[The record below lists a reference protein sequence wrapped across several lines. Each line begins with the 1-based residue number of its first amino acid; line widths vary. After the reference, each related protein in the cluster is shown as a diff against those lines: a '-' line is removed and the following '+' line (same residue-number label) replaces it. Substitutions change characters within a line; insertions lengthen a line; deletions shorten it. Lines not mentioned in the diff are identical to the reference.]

1 MAGLTSIFLIQN
13 PSSAA
18 EILNAAKGKIIS
30 LFGWVT
36 SGENSIKS
44 NIDDKLSL
52 IFDEAEG
59 TITAKSQGTDE
70 AISLLEPL
78 TVNMETSGK
87 YFLNYVKAQHG
98 RSFAFGISTVE
109 GDPNL
114 SILIA
119 NDITSLGTGI
129 SYRQAAF
136 CLDNKN
142 ATEDIDKILYVFNGR
157 ELTYG
162 DIAKTC
168 YSTFLFD
175 GEDVGTCFVR
185 LPNVYNDCFFED
197 VYCLASS
204 PLNKAGI
211 QSGSFYINGNYYKG
225 ITAKDVGV
233 GPFAMLV

>member
-1 MAGLTSIFLIQN
+1 MAGLTSIFLTQN
-13 PSSAA
+13 PSSVA

-59 TITAKSQGTDE
+59 TITAKSQGADG

-78 TVNMETSGK
+78 TVNIETSGK

-119 NDITSLGTGI
+119 NDIASVGTGI
-129 SYRQAAF
+129 TYRQAAF

-142 ATEDIDKILYVFNGR
+142 AAEDVDKILYIFNGR
-157 ELTYG
+157 ELTYK

-168 YSTFLFD
+168 YSTYLFD
-175 GEDVGTCFVR
+175 GDDVSYCCTR
-185 LPNVYNDCFFED
+185 LPNEYNDCFFED
-197 VYCLASS
+197 FYCLASS
-204 PLNKAGI
+204 TLNKKAI
-211 QSGSFYINGNYYKG
+211 QAGSFYVNGNYYKG

-233 GPFAMLV
+233 GPFAILV

>member
-13 PSSAA
+13 PSSVA
-18 EILNAAKGKIIS
+18 EILNVAKGKIIS

-52 IFDEAEG
+52 IFDEAKG
-59 TITAKSQGTDE
+59 TITAKSQGADG

-78 TVNMETSGK
+78 TVNIETSGK
-87 YFLNYVKAQHG
+87 YFLNYVKAQHE

-119 NDITSLGTGI
+119 NDIASVGTGI
-129 SYRQAAF
+129 TYRQAAF

-142 ATEDIDKILYVFNGR
+142 AAEDVDKVLYIFNGR
-157 ELTYG
+157 ELTYK

-168 YSTFLFD
+168 YSTYLFD
-175 GEDVGTCFVR
+175 GDDVSSCFTR

-204 PLNKAGI
+204 PLNKEAI
-211 QSGSFYINGNYYKG
+211 QAGSFYVNGSYYKG
-225 ITAKDVGV
+225 ISSKEVGV
-233 GPFAMLV
+233 GPFAILV

>member
-13 PSSAA
+13 PSSVA

-30 LFGWVT
+30 LFKWVT

-44 NIDDKLSL
+44 NIDNKLSL
-52 IFDEAEG
+52 IFDEEKG
-59 TITAKSQGTDE
+59 TITAKSQGADG

-78 TVNMETSGK
+78 TVNIKTSGK
-87 YFLNYVKAQHG
+87 YFLNYVKARHG
-98 RSFAFGISTVE
+98 RSFAFGISAVE

-136 CLDNKN
+136 CLDSKN
-142 ATEDIDKILYVFNGR
+142 ATEDINKILYIFNGR
-157 ELTYG
+157 ELTYR

-175 GEDVGTCFVR
+175 GDDVGTSLVR

-204 PLNKAGI
+204 PLNKEGI
-211 QSGSFYINGNYYKG
+211 QSSSFYINGNYYKG
-225 ITAKDVGV
+225 ITARDVGV

>member
-1 MAGLTSIFLIQN
+1 MAGLISIFLGQN

-18 EILNAAKGKIIS
+18 TIVNAVKGKIIS
-30 LFGWVT
+30 LFGWIP
-36 SGENSIKS
+36 SEENSIKS
-44 NIDDKLSL
+44 NIDDKLFL
-52 IFDEAEG
+52 IFNESEG
-59 TITAKSQGTDE
+59 TITAKSQGTDGV
-70 AISLLEPL
+70 ISLLEPL
-78 TVNMETSGK
+78 TINTETSGK

-98 RSFAFGISTVE
+98 RSFAFGVSTIE

-119 NDITSLGTGI
+119 NDITSLGASTT
-129 SYRQAAF
+129 YRQAAF
-136 CLDNKN
+136 CLDNKDTIEN
-142 ATEDIDKILYVFNGR
+142 VNTILYIFNGR

-175 GEDVGTCFVR
+175 GEDAGTCFVR

-204 PLNKAGI
+204 PLNKEAI

-225 ITAKDVGV
+225 LTAKEVGV
-233 GPFAMLV
+233 GPFAMLI

>member
-1 MAGLTSIFLIQN
+1 MAGLTSVFLGQN

-18 EILNAAKGKIIS
+18 TIINAAKGKIIS
-30 LFGWVT
+30 LFGWVS
-36 SGENSIKS
+36 SGEDSIKS

-52 IFDEAEG
+52 IFNETDG
-59 TITAKSQGTDE
+59 TITAKSQGTDGV
-70 AISLLEPL
+70 ISLLEPL
-78 TVNMETSGK
+78 RINIETSGK

-98 RSFAFGISTVE
+98 RSFAFGISSIE

-142 ATEDIDKILYVFNGR
+142 ATEDIDKILYIFNGR

-168 YSTFLFD
+168 YSTYLFD
-175 GEDVGTCFVR
+175 GDDVSSCFTR

-204 PLNKAGI
+204 PLNKKAI
-211 QSGSFYINGNYYKG
+211 QAGSFYVNGNYYKG

-233 GPFAMLV
+233 GPFAILV

>member
-1 MAGLTSIFLIQN
+1 MAGLTSVFLAQN
-13 PSSAA
+13 PSSSAVV
-18 EILNAAKGKIIS
+18 LNAAKEKIIS
-30 LFGWVT
+30 LFGWIA
-36 SGENSIKS
+36 SGEGSIKS
-44 NIDDKLSL
+44 NIDNKLFL
-52 IFDEAEG
+52 IFDKNKSS
-59 TITAKSQGTDE
+59 ITAKSQNTDG
-70 AISLLEPL
+70 AVSLLDPT
-78 TVNMETSGK
+78 TVSTSSTEK
-87 YFLNYVKAQHG
+87 YFLNYIKAQHG
-98 RSFAFGISTVE
+98 RSFAFGISNIE

-119 NDITSLGTGI
+119 NDITSLETVTT
-129 SYRQAAF
+129 YRQAAF

-142 ATEDIDKILYVFNGR
+142 ATEDVNKILYIFNGR

-168 YSTFLFD
+168 YSTCLFD
-175 GEDVGTCFVR
+175 GDDVNSCLTR

-204 PLNKAGI
+204 PLNKGAI

-225 ITAKDVGV
+225 ITAKEVGV